1 MANTKVTG
9 FTANTTPDIADVLP
23 MIDAPGTVPANNK
36 ITFQNFLKVI
46 NGLTA
51 STSAA
56 RNNDYL
62 LMYLA
67 SASDVRKVLSRD
79 VGAYAVKTGF
89 QNFSPADA
97 TTYYFGSWENL
108 GMNTTAYERKIYM
121 VRAGT
126 IVGADVLF
134 RQSAGSGETSTMS
147 IRLNN
152 TTDTTISAAITNNAT
167 ETHFSNTGLGITVAV
182 GDAIEIKWV
191 TPTWVTNPT
200 AVYCQV
206 RLLIA

>member
-51 STSAA
+51 TTSVTRSA
-56 RNNDYL
+56 DYL
-62 LMYLA
+62 LLYQA
-67 SASDVRKVLSRD
+67 GISDVRKVLSRD
-79 VGAYAVKTGF
+79 VGAYMVKTGF
-89 QNFSPADA
+89 QNVAPADA

-108 GMNTTAYERKIYM
+108 SYNTTANERKIYIL
-121 VRAGT
+121 RAGQ
-126 IVGADVLF
+126 VLGADVLF
-134 RQSAGSGETSTMS
+134 RQTAGSGETSTMS

-152 TTDTTISAAITNNAT
+152 TTDTTISAAITNNAA

-200 AVYCQV
+200 GVYCQV

>member
-9 FTANTTPDIADVLP
+9 FTANTTPDIADILP

-36 ITFQNFLKVI
+36 ITFSNFLKVI

-79 VGAYAVKTGF
+79 VGAYEVRTGF
-89 QNFSPADA
+89 QNATPADS
-97 TTYYFGSWENL
+97 TSYYFGSWDNL
-108 GMNTTAYERKIYM
+108 NFNATAYERKIYIL
-121 VRAGT
+121 RAGV

-134 RQSAGSGETSTMS
+134 RQSAGTAETSTMS

-152 TTDTTISAAITNNAT
+152 TTDTTISAAIVNNAA
-167 ETHFSNTGLGITVAV
+167 ETHVSNLTLGITVAA
-182 GDAIEIKWV
+182 GDAIEIKWT
-191 TPTWVTNPT
+191 TPAWATNPT

-206 RLLIA
+206 RLLVA